1 MLSARRLLTAIAS
14 ADCQSNV
21 EPGSAVF
28 AEFYRPL
35 LFQQSPLHHL
45 SSQARV
51 QVDESCADNVSS
63 LNRLIFWSTLPPQA
77 GRLEDPRADDRVGK
91 LLESEIR
98 LDRKHEDNI

>member
-1 MLSARRLLTAIAS
+1 MLSLALCRVLPTPI
-14 ADCQSNV
+14 V
-21 EPGSAVF
+21 SAV
-28 AEFYRPL
+28 ATPY
-35 LFQQSPLHHL
+35 L

-63 LNRLIFWSTLPPQA
+63 LNRLIVWSTLPPQA

-98 LDRKHEDNI
+98 LDRKQEDNI